1 MLILDANIILRYL
14 LDDNIQL
21 ATKAEEYIHRCDA
34 FVTVEVVAEVVY
46 VLKGIYSL
54 ERERINDIL
63 SNFLDIV
70 KCEHKDA
77 LKIGNNSALKL
88 TLYVICV
95 SAQNQALRPQAVV
108 MS

>member
-46 VLKGIYSL
+46 
-54 ERERINDIL
+54 
-63 SNFLDIV
+63 
-70 KCEHKDA
+70 
-77 LKIGNNSALKL
+77 
-88 TLYVICV
+88 
-95 SAQNQALRPQAVV
+95 P
-108 MS
+108 